1 MPVVRLEHQLH
12 APAELVWEVLT
23 DPDVLSRRIAVLDRV
38 EIVEGY
44 GLGMRR
50 YCHDIRERFWP
61 ETCTEW
67 VEGERYTMQIDVSEF
82 PYPFRNMKY
91 TLGLK
96 KLPGDAV
103 LVHIKCAY
111 TPKFGLLGSV
121 LDWTWL
127 KWKIEDCCEQLME
140 SFDDEIA
147 MLLARFRVTVGT
159 ILKGKGRDI
168 VSIRPD
174 ITVEEAARVLHKKR
188 IGAVLVIDAAGEL
201 AGLVSERDIVINI
214 AEHGENV
221 LQWPVEKIMTRKLHT
236 CHPETGLNELMNV
249 MTERRV
255 RHLPVLD
262 DGKLIGVIS
271 IGDVV
276 KARISELLYDSESL
290 KTYIAARKWREEH
303 RHAPRGGVVPGN

>member
-23 DPDVLSRRIAVLDRV
+23 DPDVLSRRVAILDRV
-38 EIVEGY
+38 EIVEGQ

-82 PYPFRNMKY
+82 PYPFNNMKY

-96 KLPGDAV
+96 RLPDDMV
-103 LVHIKCAY
+103 LIHITCRY
-111 TPKFGLLGSV
+111 TPKFGLLGNA
-121 LDWTWL
+121 LDWIYL

-140 SFDDEIA
+140 SFNEEIA
-147 MLLARFRVTVGT
+147 RLEARFRVTVET
-159 ILKGKGRDI
+159 ILKGKGRDT

-174 ITVEEAARVLHKKR
+174 IPLEDAARALHRKR

-201 AGLVSERDIVINI
+201 VGLVSERDIVINI
-214 AEHGENV
+214 AEHGEHV
-221 LQWPVEKIMTRKLHT
+221 LEWPVEQVMTRKLYI
-236 CHPETGLNELMNV
+236 CHPDTGLNELMNV

-262 DGKLIGVIS
+262 DDKLVGVVS

-276 KARISELLYDSESL
+276 KARISELLDKSESM
-290 KTYIAARKWREEH
+290 KIYIAARKWREEH
-303 RHAPRGGVVPGN
+303 RHAPRDGVVPGS

>member
-23 DPDVLSRRIAVLDRV
+23 DPGVLSRRVAVLDRV

-50 YCHDIRERFWP
+50 YCHDARERFWP
-61 ETCTEW
+61 ETCIEW
-67 VEGERYTMQIDVSEF
+67 IEGERYTMQIDVGEF
-82 PYPFRNMKY
+82 PYPFSAMKY

-96 KLPGDAV
+96 KLTGDSV
-103 LVHIKCAY
+103 LIHITCHY
-111 TPKFGLLGSV
+111 TPKFGLLGQV

-127 KWKIEDCCEQLME
+127 KWKIEGCCEQLME
-140 SFDDEIA
+140 SFNEEIA
-147 MLLARFRVTVGT
+147 TLEARFRVTVET

-168 VSIRPD
+168 VSIEPD
-174 ITVEEAARVLHKKR
+174 ISVQDAATVLHGKR

-214 AEHGENV
+214 AEHGEQV
-221 LQWPVEKIMTRKLHT
+221 MKWPVKKVMTRKLHT
-236 CHPETGLNELMNV
+236 CHPDTNLNELMNV

-255 RHLPVLD
+255 RHLPVLE
-262 DGKLIGVIS
+262 DGKLIGVVS

-290 KTYIAARKWREEH
+290 KVYIAARKWREIH
-303 RHAPRGGVVPGN
+303 RHAPPGGVVSGS